1 MATTANPLTK
11 EEIVIEE
18 FSKDMWCYARNNSRS
33 LDSQRHIEWIRQRA
47 DKCIKDYAAV
57 VDEMRRTTDNIQWVF
72 RTIDNGK
79 KLFDRSNAKQRNT
92 RHDAEIIERITK
104 RGVTYQQAA
113 RAFSTSVS
121 AIRNIMR
128 ENGYRPEDYER

>member
-11 EEIVIEE
+11 EEVIVEN
-18 FSKDMWCYARNNSRS
+18 FAYDMWGYARDNSRS
-33 LDSQRHIEWIRQRA
+33 LDSERHLNWIRQRA

-72 RTIDNGK
+72 RTIDSGK
-79 KLFDRSNAKQRNT
+79 KLFDRSNAKERTT

-113 RAFSTSVS
+113 RAFSTSVL

-128 ENGYRPEDYER
+128 EHGYMPEDYER

>member
-18 FSKDMWCYARNNSRS
+18 FAKDMWCYARNNSRS
-33 LDSQRHIEWIRQRA
+33 LDSQRHIEWITCRTER
-47 DKCIKDYAAV
+47 CLKDYAALV
-57 VDEMRRTTDNIQWVF
+57 AEMKRRTENIEWVF
-72 RTIDNGK
+72 KTIDSGK
-79 KLFDRSNAKQRNT
+79 KLFERGNAKVRT
-92 RHDAEIIERITK
+92 TKHDTEIVDRVTK
-104 RGVTYQQAA
+104 RGATYPQAA

-128 ENGYRPEDYER
+128 EHGYMPEDYER